1 MREWIYRFELAP
13 AGVDRAGRKTATGLL
28 TESGSVRSDRIKR
41 LILGGGGDILAGLR
55 EVRRRSILC
64 SLGYEIGSTNGAR

>member
-1 MREWIYRFELAP
+1 
-13 AGVDRAGRKTATGLL
+13 
-28 TESGSVRSDRIKR
+28 VRSDRIKR